1 MKKIAVALM
10 IACVILA
17 GALPASAGQPVVFAD
32 ESFIVDENWGSCT
45 WVNSAYD
52 FEILHHGEGWDKV
65 IGYFDRDDNLVQM
78 TQHDSGTDC
87 FYSDKNP
94 DRKLSGH
101 FHFQTHWHLVSVEPE
116 QWDFWYS
123 GVQFNVQV
131 AGSGTVI
138 HQSGLQ
144 ERLFPPG
151 ELLKEVGN
159 TTFDIEELCEALA
172 Q

>member
-1 MKKIAVALM
+1 MKKIAVALV

-17 GALPASAGQPVVFAD
+17 GALPASADQPVVFAD
-32 ESFIVDENWGSCT
+32 ESFTVDYNWGPCN
-45 WVNSAYD
+45 WVNPAYD

-65 IGYFDRDDNLVQM
+65 IGYFDRDGILVKM
-78 TQHDSGTDC
+78 TQHDSGTDT
-87 FYSDKNP
+87 FSNSANP
-94 DRKLSGH
+94 DRKLSGK
-101 FHFQTHWHLVSVEPE
+101 FHFQTHWRLVSVEPA
-116 QWDFWYS
+116 QWEFWYS

-144 ERLFPPG
+144 QWLSPPG

-159 TTFDIEELCEALA
+159 ATFDIAELCEALA